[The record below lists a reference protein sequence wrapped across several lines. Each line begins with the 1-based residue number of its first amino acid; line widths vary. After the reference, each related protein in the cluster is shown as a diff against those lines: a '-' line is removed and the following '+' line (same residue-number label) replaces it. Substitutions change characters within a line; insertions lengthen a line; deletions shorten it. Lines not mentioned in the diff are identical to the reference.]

1 MLLGTIF
8 DTIQGYFHPLIVTEC
23 WPFGLWTKAV
33 LHSGFPYITPYGIF
47 LHPAYFVM
55 KPTVRKV
62 YFDMVWSKF
71 EKPNDTNY
79 PGRCYVEKTTKFY
92 PKKPNHFFSNFFL
105 SKLNPFENPKNVTDR
120 LQLTQILILQGF
132 LGSLFSEPKFRKYHM
147 ANYCVV
153 SICSESET
161 PSQ

>member
-1 MLLGTIF
+1 MGTF
-8 DTIQGYFHPLIVTEC
+8 PASPQWLPLYYTIWYFP
-23 WPFGLWTKAV
+23 
-33 LHSGFPYITPYGIF
+33 S
-47 LHPAYFVM
+47 PAYFAM

-92 PKKPNHFFSNFFL
+92 PKMPNHFFSNLFL

-120 LQLTQILILQGF
+120 LQLTQILIFDVFFTQSGRESWNGEKTVQMIWGVPWERTHPELRN
-132 LGSLFSEPKFRKYHM
+132 EPPLDMLRVQVQ
-147 ANYCVV
+147 NL
-153 SICSESET
+153 
-161 PSQ
+161 